1 MNRFAEM
8 EAFVCVI
15 ETGSFSAAA
24 RRLGVGQPSVSKLIA
39 QLEDRLGVRLLLRS
53 THGLTSTGAGQSF
66 FERAKRS
73 VEEADEADLAARGAS
88 ANLSGRLRL
97 CAAVTFARLHVIPR
111 LPAFLAAHPQL
122 EVEVVLDDRNVD
134 LVKAGID
141 VALRMGALA
150 DSAMTARKI
159 GQTRRYVLGT
169 PSYFE
174 EAGEPTSPADLRTH
188 HAVVYD
194 HRCGGATWTFTN
206 GVAETSVTLK
216 SRVRVTAAEGVR
228 EAVFAG
234 LGLAVASQWLFEPEL
249 KRGTVRTVLQDWS
262 LPPIDL
268 WAVFPTGRR
277 ANAKAR
283 AFSSFIEAQL
293 SDGKASAE
301 FLQAA

>member
-8 EAFVCVI
+8 AAFVCVI

-53 THGLTSTGAGQSF
+53 THGLTPTGAGQSF

-141 VALRMGALA
+141 VALRMGTLE

-159 GQTRRYVLGT
+159 GQTRRCVLGI

-174 EAGEPTSPADLRTH
+174 EAGEPTSPAELKAH
-188 HAVVYD
+188 QAVIYD

-234 LGLAVASQWLFEPEL
+234 LGLAVASRWLFEPEL
-249 KRGTVRTVLQDWS
+249 KRGMVCAVLQDWS

-293 SDGKASAE
+293 SDKEASPE
-301 FLQAA
+301 FSQAA

>member
-53 THGLTSTGAGQSF
+53 THGLTPTGAGQSF

-293 SDGKASAE
+293 SDGKASPE
-301 FLQAA
+301 LSQAA

>member
-293 SDGKASAE
+293 SDGKASPE
-301 FLQAA
+301 LSQAA

>member
-39 QLEDRLGVRLLLRS
+39 QLEDRLRVRLLLRS
-53 THGLTSTGAGQSF
+53 TRGLTPTEAGQSF

-97 CAAVTFARLHVIPR
+97 CATVTFARLHVIPR
-111 LPAFLAAHPQL
+111 LPAFLAEHPQL
-122 EVEVVLDDRNVD
+122 EVEVVCDDRNVD

-141 VALRMGALA
+141 VALRMGTLA

-159 GQTRRYVLGT
+159 GQTRRRVLGT

-174 EAGEPTSPADLRTH
+174 EAGEPTSPVNLTAH
-188 HAVVYD
+188 QAVIYD

-216 SRVRVTAAEGVR
+216 GRVRVTAAESVR

-234 LGLAVASQWLFEPEL
+234 LGLAVASEWLFEPEL
-249 KRGTVRTVLQDWS
+249 KRGTVRAVLQDWS
-262 LPPIDL
+262 LPPLDL
-268 WAVFPTGRR
+268 WAVFPTGRQ

-293 SDGKASAE
+293 SDGKASPE
-301 FLQAA
+301 FSQAA